1 MDNKLDN
8 IQNPEIVDPELY
20 LWNDEQNRKN
30 YRELLSLFN
39 RSRFVSFI
47 GAGVS
52 KSLGIQ
58 DWKGLLIQLAK
69 VVKSQFNIDKDIPDD
84 AEQYPEYAEELY
96 KIFENHNAIDDYNNE
111 LSRGMRPTK
120 NSTSL
125 TLVKLA
131 LAINTHLTTNF
142 DSSLEYAYR
151 FLSYLSNKYSSEK
164 LSKHY
169 EIRHIPLFG
178 DYLRGDGNDL
188 IFYLHGNVSQHLYLL
203 RESQYKIYYPSV
215 SNLEEC
221 SRDLESLLNY
231 YYRNRNI
238 IFIGFSF
245 SDFYV
250 REYFFAKAKEIK
262 KENLINKSF
271 VAEAGQPYRESSIKH
286 FLLIDTKNK
295 YFSKHR
301 EKIFEQFHEY
311 NIYPVIYREHEHI
324 FLETLFEVLAENKNY
339 L

>member
-1 MDNKLDN
+1 MNSKLDS

-20 LWNDEQNRKN
+20 LWNNDENMKN
-30 YRELLSLFN
+30 YRELLSIFD

-58 DWKGLLIQLAK
+58 DWKGLLTQLCD
-69 VVKSQFNIDKDIPDD
+69 VVKNRFDADKGIPDD
-84 AEQYPEYAEELY
+84 SEQYPEYAEELY
-96 KIFENHNAIDDYNNE
+96 KIFEEHNAIDDFNNE
-111 LSRGMRPTK
+111 LSIGMRPTK

-131 LAINTHLTTNF
+131 LAVNTHLTTNF

-169 EIRHIPLFG
+169 EVRHIPQFG

-203 RESQYKIYYPSV
+203 RKSQYDIYYPTV
-215 SNLEEC
+215 SNKDTC
-221 SRDLESLLNY
+221 SRDLERLLDY
-231 YYRNRNI
+231 YYRNKSI
-238 IFIGFSF
+238 LFIGFSF

-262 KENLINKSF
+262 KENLINKGF
-271 VAEAGQPYRESSIKH
+271 VAEAGQPYHEASIKH
-286 FLLIDTKNK
+286 FLLIDMANK
-295 YFSKHR
+295 YFDKHR
-301 EKIFEQFHEY
+301 EKIFDQFYEY
-311 NIYPVIYREHEHI
+311 NIYPVIYRAHEHI
-324 FLETLFEVLAENKNY
+324 FLETLFERLVENKDY